1 MIASF
6 LKIKYPII
14 KVVKYGLKIES
25 NLVKISFLN
34 LPSALKNKPDKNKNN
49 GIWKENIMLINLPF
63 ILVSLLWPNTTNNMP
78 IPFAISICC
87 SLLFIIALEN
97 KILLFIK
104 LLKKSNIQKN

>member
-14 KVVKYGLKIES
+14 KVFKYGLKIES

-49 GIWKENIMLINLPF
+49 GI
-63 ILVSLLWPNTTNNMP
+63 
-78 IPFAISICC
+78 
-87 SLLFIIALEN
+87 
-97 KILLFIK
+97 
-104 LLKKSNIQKN
+104 